1 MRVWFKK
8 ELLQREVG
16 VGSMGLDGFQRR
28 SSLKGIAALQNSR
41 GKKLSYMGLG
51 RFVHVF

>member
-1 MRVWFKK
+1 M
-8 ELLQREVG
+8 
-16 VGSMGLDGFQRR
+16 GSMGLHGVQR

-51 RFVHVF
+51 GFVHVF